1 MELRSGKRALIHPA
15 RRVCLWFAIK
25 PWGFLFWWQFEKVS
39 SSVDFKIMPETL
51 TFPKPEEP
59 SNGRRLASLAL
70 PWGLLIA
77 VAVACAVRQQLSCPE
92 DETTIDYF
100 FSRGRELFETETTT
114 SSVTTTHHR
123 PVINETHK
131 VLFPLDSS
139 DYWGFFFATIG
150 LMIAAG
156 GGIGGGGIL
165 VPIYILVMGFSP
177 KQAIPLSNVTVF
189 GGAVANTILNLP
201 KRHPDANRPLVDWDL
216 ILVMEPLTIAGALI
230 GAFLNKIL
238 PEVLLILL
246 LVALL
251 TFTSWETLTKAIKM
265 YKKETAA
272 MKAAKESELTKL
284 AAKMENDEEEAEES
298 LLKNAEVFEEERQVD
313 DDGKHIGE
321 LQSDLDKE
329 LQKLL
334 EEESKIPEANIK
346 ILVALFVV
354 VLVVNLLKG
363 GGAFTSPLGIRC
375 GSPGFWMANVMMLV
389 WILAITIY
397 VRNYL
402 VKKHYRKVAVG
413 FEFLEGDIKWD
424 ERATIVYPIV
434 CAAAGFFAGMFGVG
448 GGIVKG
454 PLMLAMGVHPKVS
467 SASSACMI
475 LFTSFTATTSFIV
488 FGLLLPEYAVL
499 LGLIGFVTTY
509 IGQVGLTYLM
519 SKTGRNSY
527 IAFSI
532 GFVVALSAILMT
544 IQSLMAM
551 AAGETHHT
559 GGLCGKGD

>member
-1 MELRSGKRALIHPA
+1 MSHPKLNRGSRGRLTLLHSPGSRICFKSIYNY
-15 RRVCLWFAIK
+15 RR
-25 PWGFLFWWQFEKVS
+25 
-39 SSVDFKIMPETL
+39 
-51 TFPKPEEP
+51 
-59 SNGRRLASLAL
+59 NR
-70 PWGLLIA
+70 LLIMQQVVRNEDNKA
-77 VAVACAVRQQLSCPE
+77 HKIDDSFAKLVVPWAFLVAVAIACACCAIHQFSKGSESDDFSFPTGRKL
-92 DETTIDYF
+92 ID
-100 FSRGRELFETETTT
+100 
-114 SSVTTTHHR
+114 SVLNSTTHYHHQ
-123 PVINETHK
+123 VINEAHK
-131 VLFPLDSS
+131 PLFPLDSS

-156 GGIGGGGIL
+156 GGVGGGGIL
-165 VPIYILVMGFSP
+165 VPVYLLVMHFSP
-177 KQAIPLSNVTVF
+177 KQGIPLSNVTVL
-189 GGAVANTILNLP
+189 GGAIANTILNIP

-238 PEVLLILL
+238 PETLLILL

-251 TFTSWETLTKAIKM
+251 TFTSWETLTKAVKM
-265 YKKETAA
+265 YKKETKA
-272 MKAAKESELTKL
+272 MKAEQESELTKL
-284 AAKMENDEEEAEES
+284 AAKMHEDDDDEAEES
-298 LLKNAEVFEEERQVD
+298 LLKNVETREDDEERAEHDEHV
-313 DDGKHIGE
+313 GE
-321 LQSDLDKE
+321 LPSDLHKE
-329 LQKLL
+329 LQLIL
-334 EEESKIPEANIK
+334 EDERKMPMANIK

-354 VLVVNLLKG
+354 VLMVNLLKG
-363 GGAFTSPLGIRC
+363 GGAFKSPLGIRC
-375 GSPGFWMANVMMLV
+375 GSNGFWMANVFMLV
-389 WILAITIY
+389 WIVAISFY
-397 VRNYL
+397 ARSYL
-402 VKKHYRKVAVG
+402 VKKHYRKIAVG

-424 ERATIVYPIV
+424 ERATIVYPII

-467 SASSACMI
+467 SACSAVMI

-488 FGLLLPEYAVL
+488 FGLLLPEYAIL
-499 LGLIGFVTTY
+499 LGIMGFVTTY

-519 SKTGRNSY
+519 NKSGRNSL

-532 GFVVALSAILMT
+532 GGVVALSAVLMT